1 MKFKSKALIVKLS
14 VSDVVAS
21 RKFYEE
27 ILGFK
32 VDDKYTLN
40 SGGNFGMES
49 YLQMYLDSKQ
59 KNDFMLG
66 LFKDISVPFYP
77 LPETGSVP
85 SFIVDDIKAT
95 LEYFISKKVVIDKI
109 DGVIIN
115 TNTSDKGYV
124 DKFFFFRDPDNNSLV
139 IRENILK

>member
-49 YLQMYLDSKQ
+49 YLQMYLDSKE

-66 LFKDISVPFYP
+66 LFKDISLPFYP

-139 IRENILK
+139 IRENIVK

>member
-49 YLQMYLDSKQ
+49 YLQMYLDSKE